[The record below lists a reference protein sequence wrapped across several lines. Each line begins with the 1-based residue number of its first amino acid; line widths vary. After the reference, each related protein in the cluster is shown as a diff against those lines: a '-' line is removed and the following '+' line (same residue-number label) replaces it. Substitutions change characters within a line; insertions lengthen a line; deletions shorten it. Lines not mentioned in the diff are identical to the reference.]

1 MKLNELKKIIRTT
14 IKSEVRKAIR
24 EELTEIMLGKEEKKT
39 SLKSMVRPKKKVV
52 QQNTNEVNYTSNPQ
66 LNEILNQTVGFNGGG
81 GAGLEEDDKTVTM
94 DSSVAQS
101 GNLRGRFAQLMGVDN
116 AFEGQGQAPTPQ
128 GREANLAQTAAAMGR
143 TTDQVPTDVANALT
157 RDYRDVMKAID
168 KKKSGGGPLK

>member
-24 EELTEIMLGKEEKKT
+24 EELTEIMLGKEEKKP
-39 SLKSMVRPKKKVV
+39 SLSKMVKPKKKVV
-52 QQNTNEVNYTSNPQ
+52 QKNTNEVNYTSNPQ
-66 LNEILNQTVGFNGGG
+66 LNEILNKTVGFNGGG
-81 GAGLEEDDKTVTM
+81 GAGLEEDDKTISM

-116 AFEGQGQAPTPQ
+116 AFENQAPTPQ
-128 GREANLAQTAAAMGR
+128 GREANLVQTAAAMGR
-143 TTDQVPTDVANALT
+143 TVDQVPDDVANALT

>member
-24 EELTEIMLGKEEKKT
+24 EELTEIMLGKEEKKP
-39 SLKSMVRPKKKVV
+39 SLSKMVKPKKKVV
-52 QQNTNEVNYTSNPQ
+52 RQNTNEVQYTSNPQ

-81 GAGLEEDDKTVTM
+81 GAGLEEDDKTISV

-101 GNLRGRFAQLMGVDN
+101 GDLRGRFSQLMGIDN
-116 AFEGQGQAPTPQ
+116 AFQNTNGTPQ
-128 GREANLAQTAAAMGR
+128 GREANLVQTAAAMGR
-143 TTDQVPTDVANALT
+143 TADQVPDDVANALT

-168 KKKSGGGPLK
+168 KKKGGGPLK